1 MSNNPYAAYRSVE
14 ATTADPITLTTM
26 LYEGAIKAL
35 RKSRLH
41 WENENRQG
49 FNDESNRA
57 YLIIGELL
65 ATLDM
70 SQGEISEGLAGIY
83 VYCMKLITESAL
95 GDLAKLE
102 EVEGHIAKIC
112 DAWKLATASLRAQGQ
127 GTSLRAGAAA

>member
-41 WENENRQG
+41 WENNNRQG

-70 SQGEISEGLAGIY
+70 NQGEISEGLASLY
-83 VYCMKLITESAL
+83 VYCMKLITESSL
-95 GDLAKLE
+95 GDLTKLQ
-102 EVEGHIAKIC
+102 EVEQHIAKIC
-112 DAWKLATASLRAQGQ
+112 DAWKVATASLRAQGQ
-127 GTSLRAGAAA
+127 GANLRAGAAA